1 MFGVWRWVSTQ
12 ELCSGVGVI
21 GLSLAHAAS
30 QDKGDLVKPSLWKKG
45 VVPNNGS
52 LLSYAICNSNDVI
65 G

>member
-45 VVPNNGS
+45 VVPITVHFYHM
-52 LLSYAICNSNDVI
+52 LYAILTML
-65 G
+65 